1 MFGFHV
7 SYTTFNNLRE
17 QMDFF
22 GGTVDENLS
31 VSAEDTGL
39 IPGPGRFHMLWGN

>member
-7 SYTTFNNLRE
+7 SYTTINNLRE
-17 QMDFF
+17 QMDFS

-31 VSAEDTGL
+31 VNTEDTSL

>member
-7 SYTTFNNLRE
+7 SYTTINNLRE
-17 QMDFF
+17 QMDFS

-31 VSAEDTGL
+31 VNTEDTRL
-39 IPGPGRFHMLWGN
+39 IPGPGIFHMLWGN